1 MKQFILFFTLF
12 FSVITCNAQRYE
24 GITQTLSVR
33 ILKSYNQW
41 SDWTKPVY
49 TRTRIV
55 IDADKSKVII
65 YSNTPQI
72 YNILYAES
80 HYYDNLRNECWEYKV
95 IDQADDIGTLVVR
108 YGKSWI
114 QLYIRFA
121 DIQWVYYIE

>member
-1 MKQFILFFTLF
+1 MKQFVLLLTLF
-12 FSVITCNAQRYE
+12 FSVTMCNAQRYE
-24 GITQTLSVR
+24 GITKTLSVR

-41 SDWTKPVY
+41 SDWTKPIY
-49 TRTRIV
+49 TNTRVV
-55 IDADKSKVII
+55 IDANKSKVII

-80 HYYDNLRNECWEYKV
+80 HYYDNFRNECWEYKV